1 MTYANVSRLEFTL
14 LALLATV
21 TLSMTCRPSL
31 CVEVLRI
38 TKLIHIECASLDDV
52 LIGHNA
58 AS

>member
-1 MTYANVSRLEFTL
+1 MTYANVARVELTL

-21 TLSMTCRPSL
+21 TLSTTCRPPL
-31 CVEVLRI
+31 CVEVLKI
-38 TKLIHIECASLDDV
+38 TKLIHIECASLNDV